1 MRMPGR
7 LTPPLILTL
16 AMACTSSTGDDARP
30 PDPGIAFTHVNVVP
44 MDGERTLTDHTVI
57 VHDGVIAAVGHSDAL
72 DVPAGAQTIDGSGA
86 WLLPGL
92 TDFHVHLR
100 STDELLSYLAHGVT
114 TIVHLSGAMGGA
126 PDVLAYRDQLAN
138 GQRPGPT
145 LYTTG
150 PILDGDPPIFGGVS
164 VVVTSPE
171 EASRV
176 VAGQKQDGYDFIK
189 VYNNLRPEVLLAVTE
204 SARQQGMA
212 VIGHIPRIAG
222 RADALQRAL
231 AAGQDVI
238 AHGEEYFFT
247 YFYAG
252 VDSLLDLGRV
262 PFVDDRAIP
271 DAVRMTRAAET
282 AVIPNLSFVAM
293 TRRQLDDLV
302 SVFSDPEMSYLPVGV
317 LEMWQDQT
325 PGRRADRDRF
335 DRREVAKYAFLKNL
349 TLALRDGGVPLLLGT
364 DASAPG
370 VFPGRS
376 AHLELSEL
384 VAAGLTPYEAIA
396 AGTRAAGVFIGRHVP
411 SVIPFGLVAPG
422 YRADLI
428 LVRANPLDDVGNLA
442 MIEGVMARGAWF
454 SIDELRAKRD
464 SIVASRLR

>member
-1 MRMPGR
+1 
-7 LTPPLILTL
+7 
-16 AMACTSSTGDDARP
+16 
-30 PDPGIAFTHVNVVP
+30 
-44 MDGERTLTDHTVI
+44 
-57 VHDGVIAAVGHSDAL
+57 
-72 DVPAGAQTIDGSGA
+72 
-86 WLLPGL
+86 
-92 TDFHVHLR
+92 
-100 STDELLSYLAHGVT
+100 
-114 TIVHLSGAMGGA
+114 
-126 PDVLAYRDQLAN
+126 
-138 GQRPGPT
+138 
-145 LYTTG
+145 
-150 PILDGDPPIFGGVS
+150 
-164 VVVTSPE
+164 
-171 EASRV
+171 
-176 VAGQKQDGYDFIK
+176 
-189 VYNNLRPEVLLAVTE
+189 
-204 SARQQGMA
+204 
-212 VIGHIPRIAG
+212 
-222 RADALQRAL
+222 
-231 AAGQDVI
+231 
-238 AHGEEYFFT
+238 
-247 YFYAG
+247 
-252 VDSLLDLGRV
+252 
-262 PFVDDRAIP
+262 
-271 DAVRMTRAAET
+271 
-282 AVIPNLSFVAM
+282 
-293 TRRQLDDLV
+293 
-302 SVFSDPEMSYLPVGV
+302 MSYLPVGV

-325 PGRRADRDRF
+325 PGRRTDRDRF